1 MFAHNISLFSAK
13 PQNPFRSPKGP
24 RRLQKKRTF
33 SHIIFGYIFH
43 SFGRRLFFSSFR
55 CQFGCCFRPFPAEEA
70 ARRGGPFSCIIRSR
84 TSFRV
89 YYVWLVGW
97 VVLQSE
103 RGDDQTRNHQP
114 PREGE
119 ILELIMK
126 STQPERRR
134 RRWRKK
140 AIFSI
145 IRVLE
150 RENEGLVR
158 RPSLLIG
165 YSSSFSFW

>member
-24 RRLQKKRTF
+24 RRLQKKKNIQPYNFWLYF
-33 SHIIFGYIFH
+33 SFFR
-43 SFGRRLFFSSFR
+43 SPTFSSFR

-126 STQPERRR
+126 STQPKRRR

-150 RENEGLVR
+150 MENEGLVR

-165 YSSSFSFW
+165 YSSSFFSFW